1 METLR
6 VHLSEETEIPS
17 TSSTSDVTLE
27 PMGVSHDNA
36 SLKFVKMFLC
46 DVDRSVDSVSNFE
59 MLSQSDEVLLP
70 VVVHSITTVSQPE
83 SFVR

>member
-1 METLR
+1 METFR
-6 VHLSEETEIPS
+6 VSLSKETEIPS
-17 TSSTSDVTLE
+17 ASAASDVTLE
-27 PMGVSHDNA
+27 PMGVAHDNA

-46 DVDRSVDSVSNFE
+46 DVDRSVDSMSNFE

-70 VVVHSITTVSQPE
+70 VVVHSIATVSQPE